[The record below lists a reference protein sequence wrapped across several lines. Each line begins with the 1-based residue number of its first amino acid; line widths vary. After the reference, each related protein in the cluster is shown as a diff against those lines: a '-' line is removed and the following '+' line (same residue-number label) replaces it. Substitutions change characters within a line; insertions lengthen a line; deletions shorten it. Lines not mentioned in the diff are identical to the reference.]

1 MKRILAGF
9 FEAREGP
16 QEEPSEGRSEGAGSG
31 RERKTPSELP
41 IAGGRVSQ
49 TTSEIAGKLPILK
62 KTLEFEEADKSRLG
76 QIGSLQELLL
86 YVHDVVLF
94 RFNKLGEIGLLSAK
108 SAETVD
114 HINHKLENFLTIPA
128 ETASAD
134 PHRLEKLKVEMEE
147 WRQRYEALRVKHMQ
161 TGVITEREI
170 EIEKECNYLKARIRE
185 LNTFLRI
192 ANKQIE
198 TLTASAEMVQSLRAK
213 NSLLGSKVEHHA
225 RLLRSLTSGQPE
237 NRELLS
243 TIEQLNSEN
252 TRMKAQL
259 VSQGSLLEQFQ
270 AHLPADSAAG
280 RLLKGLV
287 DENIGLLTRLE
298 QSQDRLETLAT
309 NQQSSGGVLDDVDR
323 LQDEN
328 IELKS
333 RLEANQSMSHVL
345 AAYREQGQEANTLA
359 KMIQA
364 ENVRLQHLLAA
375 RKEQIKMFSHSPVNR
390 RLVQAITRLKDDN
403 RQLLRINEQK
413 TNHTNQLLQEREQL
427 RGKLRQSLKL
437 AKDSRHLRGEL
448 EFNQK
453 LVASYRKD
461 QYKHELLKKKYGEMR
476 NKYEIAHNERAL
488 LHKKLNRLSAEY
500 ETLVKEYENL
510 FGKG

>member
-9 FEAREGP
+9 FEAREGS
-16 QEEPSEGRSEGAGSG
+16 QEKPSEGRSETAATG
-31 RERKTPSELP
+31 REQKAPSKFP
-41 IAGGRVSQ
+41 IAGGRVSH
-49 TTSEIAGKLPILK
+49 TTSEIAGKLAILK
-62 KTLEFEEADKSRLG
+62 KALEFEEADKSRLG

-94 RFNKLGEIGLLSAK
+94 RFNRLGEIGLLSAK

-114 HINHKLENFLTIPA
+114 HINHKLENFLTSRSDP
-128 ETASAD
+128 ASAD
-134 PHRLEKLKVEMEE
+134 PHRLEELKAEMEE
-147 WRQRYEALRVKHMQ
+147 WRQKYEALRVKHMQ
-161 TGVITEREI
+161 TGVITAREI

-198 TLTASAEMVQSLRAK
+198 VLTASAEMVQSLRAK
-213 NSLLGSKVEHHA
+213 NSLLGSKVEHQA
-225 RLLRSLTSGQPE
+225 RLLSSLTTGQPE
-237 NRELLS
+237 NRELLA

-259 VSQGSLLEQFQ
+259 ESQGSLLEQFQ
-270 AHLPADSAAG
+270 AHLPTDSAAG
-280 RLLKGLV
+280 SLLKGLV
-287 DENIGLLTRLE
+287 DENIGLLTQLE

-309 NQQSSGGVLDDVDR
+309 NQQSSGVWDDVDR

-375 RKEQIKMFSHSPVNR
+375 RKEQIKVFSHSPVNR

-427 RGKLRQSLKL
+427 REKLRQSLKL
-437 AKDSRHLRGEL
+437 TKDSGRLRGQL
-448 EFNQK
+448 EFTQK

-461 QYKHELLKKKYGEMR
+461 QYQHELLKKKYAEMR